1 VERQAQGH
9 TFLLLRFR
17 DLLIAGRRRRCCRG
31 DQEVAV
37 IVPLPRTVS
46 PS

>member
-1 VERQAQGH
+1 
-9 TFLLLRFR
+9 LLLRFR
-17 DLLIAGRRRRCCRG
+17 DLLIAGRRRRRCCRG